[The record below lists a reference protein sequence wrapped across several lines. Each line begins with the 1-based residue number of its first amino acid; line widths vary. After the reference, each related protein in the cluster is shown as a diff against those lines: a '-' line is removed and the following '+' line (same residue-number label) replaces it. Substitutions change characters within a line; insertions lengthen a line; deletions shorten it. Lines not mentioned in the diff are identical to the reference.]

1 LDDHIGWCVET
12 YVVYIEGEFI
22 SYDGMAGVQQ
32 DSLEHDTKPEEQKT
46 IQRDI
51 DFLKKK
57 VLKLERQLMETRD
70 LSKENQR
77 NVDALQQ
84 VCGVVEV
91 KPLPEL

>member
-1 LDDHIGWCVET
+1 
-12 YVVYIEGEFI
+12 
-22 SYDGMAGVQQ
+22 MAGVQQ
-32 DSLEHDTKPEEQKT
+32 DSLEQDTKPKEQKT
-46 IQRDI
+46 IQRDT

-77 NVDALQQ
+77 NVDVLQQ
-84 VCGVVEV
+84 VCGVVKV

>member
-1 LDDHIGWCVET
+1 
-12 YVVYIEGEFI
+12 
-22 SYDGMAGVQQ
+22 MAGVQQ

-57 VLKLERQLMETRD
+57 VLKLEKQLMETRD

-84 VCGVVEV
+84 VCGVVKV

>member
-1 LDDHIGWCVET
+1 
-12 YVVYIEGEFI
+12 
-22 SYDGMAGVQQ
+22 MAGVQQ
-32 DSLEHDTKPEEQKT
+32 DPLEQDTKPEEQKT
-46 IQRDI
+46 AIHRDN

-57 VLKLERQLMETRD
+57 VLKLEKQLMETRD

-84 VCGVVEV
+84 VCGVVKV

>member
-1 LDDHIGWCVET
+1 
-12 YVVYIEGEFI
+12 
-22 SYDGMAGVQQ
+22 MAGVQQ
-32 DSLEHDTKPEEQKT
+32 DSLEQDTKPKEQKT
-46 IQRDI
+46 IQRDT

-84 VCGVVEV
+84 VCGVVKV

>member
-1 LDDHIGWCVET
+1 
-12 YVVYIEGEFI
+12 
-22 SYDGMAGVQQ
+22 MAEVQQ
-32 DSLEHDTKPEEQKT
+32 DSLEQDTKPEEQKT

-77 NVDALQQ
+77 NVDTLQQ
-84 VCGVVEV
+84 VCGVVKV